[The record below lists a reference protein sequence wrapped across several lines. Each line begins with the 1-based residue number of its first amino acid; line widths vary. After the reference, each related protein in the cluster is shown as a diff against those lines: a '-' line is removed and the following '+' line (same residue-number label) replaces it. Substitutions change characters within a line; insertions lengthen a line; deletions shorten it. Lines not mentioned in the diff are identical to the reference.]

1 MSTLITT
8 TAQIGTIKD
17 AGGNNTAMTIDSAGR
32 VLQPAKPAFRAE
44 KRASNQTI
52 SGGQPKITFEHEA
65 FDIGGNYDTSNSR
78 FVAPVSG
85 VYFFQSILRMVGDN
99 QTLDYGKVM
108 LFVNGSINSDLFQFN
123 VRSDYMQNSHVNG
136 SCLVQLNA
144 NDYVE
149 INTEMSGNNPLIH
162 AHSGGA
168 RTYFTGHL
176 VG

>member
-1 MSTLITT
+1 MSTLIATT
-8 TAQIGTIKD
+8 LQGINTIKRD
-17 AGGNNTAMTIDSAGR
+17 ANTTAMTIDSAGR
-32 VLQPAKPAFRAE
+32 VLQPSKPMFRAE

-85 VYFFQSILRMVGDN
+85 VYFFQSTIRFVADS
-99 QTLDYGKVM
+99 QTLDYAKVM
-108 LFVNGSINSDLFQFN
+108 LFINGSINSDLFQFN

-136 SCLVQLNA
+136 SCLVQLTA
-144 NDYVE
+144 NDYAE
-149 INTEMSGNNPLIH
+149 INIEMSGNNPLVH

-168 RTYFTGHL
+168 RTYFTGFL

>member
-1 MSTLITT
+1 MSTLKVGTT
-8 TAQIGTIKD
+8 QDHANSII
-17 AGGNNTAMTIDSAGR
+17 AMTIDSAGR

-52 SGGQPKITFEHEA
+52 SGGQPKITFEHET

-85 VYFFQSILRMVGDN
+85 VYFFQSTIRFVADN
-99 QTLDYGKVM
+99 QTLDYAKVM
-108 LFVNGSINSDLFQFN
+108 LFINGSINSDLFQFN

-136 SCLVQLNA
+136 SCLVQLTA
-144 NDYVE
+144 TDYAE
-149 INTEMSGNNPLIH
+149 INIEMSGNNTVVH

-168 RTYFTGHL
+168 RTYFTGFL

>member
-17 AGGNNTAMTIDSAGR
+17 AGNNATAMTIDSAGR

-44 KRASNQTI
+44 KRASNQTY
-52 SGGQPKITFEHEA
+52 SGGQPKITFEHET
-65 FDIGGNYDTSNSR
+65 FDIGGNYDTANSR

-85 VYFFQSILRMVGDN
+85 VYFFQSILRFVADN
-99 QTLDYGKVM
+99 QTLDYAKIM

-136 SCLVQLNA
+136 SCLVQLTA
-144 NDYVE
+144 NDYAE
-149 INTEMSGNNPLIH
+149 INVEMSGNNPVVH

-168 RTYFTGHL
+168 RTYFTGFL

>member
-1 MSTLITT
+1 MASTLKVQNIAHTG
-8 TAQIGTIKD
+8 GTN
-17 AGGNNTAMTIDSAGR
+17 ALAIDSSGR
-32 VLQPAKPAFRAE
+32 VLQPAKPSFRAE

-52 SGGQPKITFEHEA
+52 SGGQPKITFEHET

-85 VYFFQSILRMVGDN
+85 VYFFQSTIRFVADN
-99 QTLDYGKVM
+99 QTLDYAKVM
-108 LFVNGSINSDLFQFN
+108 LFINGSINSDLFQFN

-136 SCLVQLNA
+136 SCLVQLTA
-144 NDYVE
+144 TDYAE
-149 INTEMSGNNPLIH
+149 INIEMSGNNTVVH

-168 RTYFTGHL
+168 RTYFTGFL

>member
-1 MSTLITT
+1 MSTLKV
-8 TAQIGTIKD
+8 GTIQD
-17 AGGNNTAMTIDSAGR
+17 HANSNNALVIDSAGR
-32 VLQPAKPAFRAE
+32 VTQPAKPAFRAE
-44 KRASNQTI
+44 KRASNQTY

-85 VYFFQSILRMVGDN
+85 VYFFQSIIRFVADN
-99 QTLDYGKVM
+99 QTLDYGKIM
-108 LFVNGSINSDLFQFN
+108 LFINGSINSDLFQFN

-144 NDYVE
+144 NDYAE
-149 INTEMSGNNPLIH
+149 INVEMSGNNPVIH

-168 RTYFTGHL
+168 RTFFTGFL

>member
-1 MSTLITT
+1 MSTLKV
-8 TAQIGTIKD
+8 GTIQD
-17 AGGNNTAMTIDSAGR
+17 HANSITAMTIDSAGR

-44 KRASNQTI
+44 KRSGNQTY

-85 VYFFQSILRMVGDN
+85 VYFFQSILRFVGDN
-99 QTLDYGKVM
+99 NTLDYGKLM
-108 LFVNGSINSDLFQFN
+108 LFINGSINSDLFQFN
-123 VRSDYMQNSHVNG
+123 VRTDYMQNSHING

-144 NDYVE
+144 NDYAE
-149 INTEMSGNNPLIH
+149 INVEMSGNNPVIH

-168 RTYFTGHL
+168 RTYFTGFL

>member
-1 MSTLITT
+1 MSTLKV
-8 TAQIGTIKD
+8 GTIQD
-17 AGGNNTAMTIDSAGR
+17 HANSNTAISIDSSGR
-32 VLQPAKPAFRAE
+32 VTQPAKPAFRAE
-44 KRASNQTI
+44 KRASNQTY
-52 SGGQPKITFEHEA
+52 SGGNPVITFEHEA

-85 VYFFQSILRMVGDN
+85 VYFFQSIIRFVADN

-108 LFVNGSINSDLFQFN
+108 LYINGSINSDLFQYN
-123 VRSDYMQNSHVNG
+123 MRSDYMQNSHVNG

-144 NDYVE
+144 NDYADIRV
-149 INTEMSGNNPLIH
+149 EMSGNNPVIH

-168 RTYFTGHL
+168 RTFFTGFL